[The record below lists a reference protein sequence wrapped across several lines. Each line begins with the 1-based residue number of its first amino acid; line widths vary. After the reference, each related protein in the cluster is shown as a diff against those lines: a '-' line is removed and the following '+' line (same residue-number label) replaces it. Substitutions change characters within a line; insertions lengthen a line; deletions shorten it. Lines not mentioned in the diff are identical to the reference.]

1 MGKLTESSSNKAL
14 ENVNKEMRTT
24 NQNVRTAQNRVN
36 RHPTSESKRAQLDNA
51 KSNAQQVR
59 AKQIGTQML
68 NSTIGQINSN
78 IVEQTVTNGT
88 SKLGLIIDWNDK
100 KYKKE

>member
-1 MGKLTESSSNKAL
+1 VGKLTESSSNKAL
-14 ENVNKEMRTT
+14 ENVNKEMRTA

-36 RHPTSESKRAQLDNA
+36 RHPTSES
-51 KSNAQQVR
+51 
-59 AKQIGTQML
+59 GTQML

-88 SKLGLIIDWNDK
+88 SKLGLIIDWNDE

>member
-1 MGKLTESSSNKAL
+1 
-14 ENVNKEMRTT
+14 MRTA

-36 RHPTSESKRAQLDNA
+36 RHPTSESKSLQLDNA
-51 KSNAQQVR
+51 KSNAQHVR
-59 AKQIGTQML
+59 TKQIGTQIL
-68 NSTIGQINSN
+68 NSTIGQINPN

-88 SKLGLIIDWNDK
+88 SKLGLKIDWNDE